1 MDSVQASVLD
11 VIENALG
18 ERGDRVA
25 WDKLTRAELE
35 NLRDRLLEFSE
46 ADAETPAPEGT
57 YLMSGTFSR
66 YWEDPVSRGEISDAL
81 LYYPQLLVLDPF
93 ADFFADTS
101 ALPSTR
107 DLRYTRNGRET
118 MRISAGGHVWAR
130 ADSAESHGEDWASVS
145 ARLGEI
151 SRNLYELEAPIRSG
165 VIVLRNQWAVL
176 RKYRSALETSVRFD
190 VRSERMQT
198 TMRELHDH
206 DAKLPLWD
214 NLRGFHITGSGEL
227 HPADASWE
235 FQHFFLYLAKTL
247 AIADS
252 ANATYAPSWPGDLK
266 LLEAKVGATPVQGY
280 PPQAL
285 AQISKIVLPATDV
298 SIREAATIRAS
309 SSDFA
314 DWRAK
319 LRAFARDASAD
330 TPQALEE
337 RAMDV
342 FQPEVRRIERELSG
356 RKQRAAKSAVTELLL
371 YGTISTV
378 ATAATS
384 ESIAL
389 GATVGAAAA
398 ASSGVVSWIRNAY
411 RRPQLHGADAV
422 LAALI
427 RPDRR

>member
-1 MDSVQASVLD
+1 MVLVQASVLD

-25 WDKLTRAELE
+25 WDKLARTELE

-46 ADAETPAPEGT
+46 ADAETPTPEGT

-66 YWEDPVSRGEISDAL
+66 YWEDPLSRGEITDAL

-101 ALPSTR
+101 VLPETR
-107 DLRYTRNGRET
+107 DLRYTHNRRET
-118 MRISAGGHVWAR
+118 MRISAGGKVWAN
-130 ADSAESHGEDWASVS
+130 ADSAQHHGDDWEGISV
-145 ARLGEI
+145 RLSEI
-151 SRNLYELEAPIRSG
+151 SRNLYELESPIRSG
-165 VIVLRNQWAVL
+165 VIILRNQWAVL
-176 RKYRSALETSVRFD
+176 QKRRTALETSVRFD
-190 VRSERMQT
+190 VRSARMQT
-198 TMRELHDH
+198 TMRELHNEN
-206 DAKLPLWD
+206 AKLPLWD
-214 NLRGFHITGSGEL
+214 NLRGFHITGSGAL
-227 HPADASWE
+227 HPADVPWE
-235 FQHFFLYLAKTL
+235 FQHFFLFLAKTL

-252 ANATYAPSWPGDLK
+252 ANATYAPSWPGDLQ
-266 LLEAKVGATPVQGY
+266 LLEAKVDSTPAQGY
-280 PPQAL
+280 PPQVL

-298 SIREAATIRAS
+298 AIREAANIRAS

-319 LRAFARDASAD
+319 LREFARAASAD
-330 TPQALEE
+330 NPRELEE
-337 RAMDV
+337 RANDV

-356 RKQRAAKSAVTELLL
+356 RKQSAAKDSVTELLL

-384 ESIAL
+384 ENFAL

-398 ASSGVVSWIRNAY
+398 AATGVVSWIRNAY

-422 LAALI
+422 LAALA
-427 RPDRR
+427 RSDRK